1 MSPVL
6 TRPATW
12 PRWARFSVIAL
23 AVVCVL
29 GATAVV
35 GYRVLRP
42 ADSVVEAKA
51 PYPDRP
57 VAEPVRYGELTSAP
71 LIVDGRLRVY
81 AEAGRVWADTS
92 LTSRTEATPFWS
104 IRRWPAEVTG
114 VVAVE
119 GEYEGVALV
128 IIKFSDGVVLAVI
141 PNTGRI
147 AWQDQARASEGETF
161 DGRRTGAATVWRPAG
176 IFTARSNIDG
186 AAVVVVAGG
195 DEVIAYN
202 PWTGKRRWEHT
213 FPEHP
218 GCHDTDWT
226 TETTYI
232 AKDSCAAPAKLEV
245 FDAAT
250 GEKLNTWTPPGA
262 SAGPA
267 DAANWYVEPMSCALG
282 HSECGLVKAS
292 GAKSVLSVEDDF
304 AGDPGSTGSVWR
316 IDSAGSV
323 TPEKFA
329 TGVRTYLWNQ
339 YLIQNSADTHYVVRA
354 KNRATGET
362 VWTSKQ
368 SGLKLVAVGLRG
380 VYAIDGN
387 LNLVVLHP
395 ALGVELSRTD
405 LKKLP
410 DERWVPGLVHVAERF
425 VAVERLTGGSPKES
439 DDRYFLGST
448 PVVLAGV

>member
-42 ADSVVEAKA
+42 ADSAVEARG

-57 VAEPVRYGELTSAP
+57 AAEPVRYGELTSAP
-71 LIVDGRLRVY
+71 LIVDGRLRVF
-81 AEAGRVWADTS
+81 ADARRVWADTS

-104 IRRWPAEVTG
+104 IRRWPAEVAG

-119 GEYEGVALV
+119 GSYEGVALV
-128 IIKFSDGVVLAVI
+128 IVKFSDGVVLAVI
-141 PNTGRI
+141 PKTGRI

-161 DGRRTGAATVWRPAG
+161 DGRRTGGATVWRPAG
-176 IFTARSNIDG
+176 IFTARSNTDG
-186 AAVVVVAGG
+186 GAVLVVAGG

-202 PWTGKRRWEHT
+202 PWTGKRRWEFT

-226 TETTYI
+226 SETTYI
-232 AKDSCAAPAKLEV
+232 VKDSCAAPATLQV
-245 FDAAT
+245 FDVAS
-250 GEKLNTWTPPGA
+250 GKVMNTWIPPGA

-267 DAANWYVEPMSCALG
+267 DAANWYVEPMSCARG
-282 HSECGLVKAS
+282 HSECGLLKAT
-292 GAKSVLSVEDDF
+292 GGKSVLTPKQDY
-304 AGDPGSTGSVWR
+304 AGVKGTSGGVWR
-316 IDSAGSV
+316 VNSDGAV
-323 TPEKFA
+323 TPEKWVS
-329 TGVRTYLWNQ
+329 GNRTYLQ
-339 YLIQNSADTHYVVRA
+339 PGMLIENAGDNSGVIWAYDRVSG
-354 KNRATGET
+354 NP
-362 VWTSKQ
+362 VWHSKA
-368 SGLKLVAVGLRG
+368 GFRLVSVGTIG
-380 VYAIDGN
+380 VYAIDDN

-395 ALGVELSRTD
+395 TSGVELSRTD
-405 LKKLP
+405 LKKVP
-410 DERWVPGLVHVAERF
+410 DERWVPGLVHVAGRF
-425 VAVERLTGGSPKES
+425 VAVERLTGGSPEEP

>member
-23 AVVCVL
+23 AVICVL

-42 ADSVVEAKA
+42 ADTAVEASA

-57 VAEPVRYGELTSAP
+57 AAEPVRYGELTSAP

-81 AEAGRVWADTS
+81 ADARRVWADTA
-92 LTSRTEATPFWS
+92 LTSRTERTPFWS
-104 IRRWPAEVTG
+104 IRRWPAEVAG

-119 GEYEGVALV
+119 GSYEGVALV
-128 IIKFSDGVVLAVI
+128 IAKFSDGVVLAVN
-141 PNTGRI
+141 PKNGRV

-161 DGRRTGAATVWRPAG
+161 DGRRTGGATVWRPAG
-176 IFTARSNIDG
+176 IFTARAKDDG
-186 AAVVVVAGG
+186 GAVLIVAGG

-202 PWTGKRRWEHT
+202 PWTGKRRWENKFT
-213 FPEHP
+213 EHP

-226 TETTYI
+226 SETTYI
-232 AKDSCAAPAKLEV
+232 VKDSCAAPAMLQV
-245 FDAAT
+245 FDVAT
-250 GEKLNTWTPPGA
+250 GKLLNTWQPPGA

-267 DAANWYVEPMSCALG
+267 EAANWFIEPTSCARG
-282 HSECGLVKAS
+282 HSECGLVRAT
-292 GAKSVLSVEDDF
+292 GGQGVMTFEDRNNRL
-304 AGDPGSTGSVWR
+304 AGDTGTVFR
-316 IDSAGSV
+316 VNFDGQV
-323 TPEKFA
+323 TEEKEA
-329 TGVRTYLWNQ
+329 TGNNTFLWNEF
-339 YLIQNSADTHYVVRA
+339 LIQNARDTHGIVRA
-354 KNRATGET
+354 VNRVTGEK
-362 VWTSKQ
+362 VWQSKE
-368 SGLKLVAVGLRG
+368 GDLTLVAVGRLG
-380 VYAIDGN
+380 AYAIDKK

-395 ALGVELSRTD
+395 TNGVELSRTD
-405 LKKLP
+405 LKKRP
-410 DERWVPGLVHVAERF
+410 DEVWKPGLVHVAGRF
-425 VAVERLTGGSPKES
+425 VAVERLTGGSPKEP

>member
-42 ADSVVEAKA
+42 ADSAVEARG

-71 LIVDGRLRVY
+71 LIVDGRLRVF
-81 AEAGRVWADTS
+81 ADARRVWADTS

-104 IRRWPAEVTG
+104 IRRWPAEVAG

-119 GEYEGVALV
+119 GSYEGVALV
-128 IIKFSDGVVLAVI
+128 IVKFSDGVVLAVI
-141 PNTGRI
+141 PKTGRI

-161 DGRRTGAATVWRPAG
+161 DGRRTGGATVWRPVG
-176 IFTARSNIDG
+176 IFTARSNTDG
-186 AAVVVVAGG
+186 GAVLVVAGG

-202 PWTGKRRWEHT
+202 PWTGKRRWEFT

-226 TETTYI
+226 SETTYI
-232 AKDSCAAPAKLEV
+232 VKDSCAAPATLQV
-245 FDAAT
+245 FDVAS
-250 GEKLNTWTPPGA
+250 GKLLNTWIPPGA

-267 DAANWYVEPMSCALG
+267 DAANWYVEPMSCARG
-282 HSECGLVKAS
+282 HSECGLLKAT
-292 GAKSVLSVEDDF
+292 GGKSVLTPKQDY
-304 AGDPGSTGSVWR
+304 AGVKGTSGSVWR
-316 IDSAGSV
+316 VNSDGAVSA
-323 TPEKFA
+323 EKWVS
-329 TGVRTYLWNQ
+329 GNRTYLQ
-339 YLIQNSADTHYVVRA
+339 AGMLIENAGDTSGVIWAYDRVSG
-354 KNRATGET
+354 NP
-362 VWTSKQ
+362 VWHSKA
-368 SGLKLVAVGLRG
+368 GFRLVAVGTLG
-380 VYAIDGN
+380 VYAIDDN

-395 ALGVELSRTD
+395 TSGVELSRTD
-405 LKKLP
+405 LKKVP
-410 DERWVPGLVHVAERF
+410 DERWVPGLVHVAGRF
-425 VAVERLTGGSPKES
+425 VAVERLTGGSPEEP